1 MCIKVGLIQWTLSCL
16 QTLNEVYFVGHL
28 SITFHVAEL
37 QIQVPSGL
45 TNIGDHMIIRKLNH
59 FSGKGESQ

>member
-1 MCIKVGLIQWTLSCL
+1 M
-16 QTLNEVYFVGHL
+16 GHL

-45 TNIGDHMIIRKLNH
+45 TNIGVHMIIRKLNPVGRVRVNEDSQPKKQI
-59 FSGKGESQ
+59 SGQMTVKF